1 MQQSVHFASI
11 GILIFIKPTP
21 LYVAVGDTVTFYAD
35 DDKEYEIVIP
45 NKDKFFVSVDG
56 ATIEETA
63 TSAESPTTPAV
74 NNKPPNTPKFYSVTV
89 GGSGI
94 TNSPPRII
102 IGS

>member
-21 LYVAVGDTVTFYAD
+21 LYVAVGDTV
-35 DDKEYEIVIP
+35 
-45 NKDKFFVSVDG
+45 
-56 ATIEETA
+56 
-63 TSAESPTTPAV
+63 
-74 NNKPPNTPKFYSVTV
+74 KFYSVTV